1 MVTGPPAP
9 APTQTTTAPSE
20 LPGPPS
26 SFPQPPASIPA
37 QFRQPSYSTHTAPP
51 HAQPRPSGSIDR
63 LAHQPDLPPV
73 NPVFG
78 VSLED
83 LFQRDGTAIPMIVY
97 QCIQAIELFGL
108 NVEGIYRLSGN
119 ASHISHLKSLFDNG
133 TGSFTP
139 SSPSRSMSL
148 PSFRGLY

>member
-1 MVTGPPAP
+1 MSVSSPAP
-9 APTQTTTAPSE
+9 APASTQTAAAPDQQ
-20 LPGPPS
+20 PAPT

-37 QFRQPSYSTHTAPP
+37 QFRQASYSTHTAPP
-51 HAQPRPSGSIDR
+51 HAQPRPSGSVDR
-63 LAHQPDLPPV
+63 LAHHSDLPPV

-78 VSLED
+78 VTLED
-83 LFQRDGTAIPMIVY
+83 LFHRDGTAIPMIVY

-133 TGSFTP
+133 TGCFTP
-139 SSPSRSMSL
+139 SSRNQKL
-148 PSFRGLY
+148 ITSFYI